1 MKKLLCT
8 VLSFIIAFL
17 CFSAAVFAEDTVDS
31 VITDDVTI
39 TFDYEYNEETST
51 LTLVGEGDY
60 PAFEEVAPW
69 SDYEVKNIVVAEG
82 ITSLPDEIFL
92 YMQDVET
99 VTLPATL
106 VKIGDRAFYYCEN
119 LKELTLPKALKNIG
133 TLAFY
138 NTGLASV
145 TIPETVE
152 TIGNFAFGYC
162 QKDDIENVAVSGFT
176 IYGNGSYSCALP
188 YAEENGIK
196 FVDVAPYQPN
206 VYYAYADKVAI
217 TLFWHGIKDVDSYKI
232 LRKTETT
239 DYTEIATVN
248 DTENTVYSDF
258 DVVAGETYTYKIL
271 SVKGDFTSGDVKTN
285 TVKFKKLATPKLE
298 SAVFQKDGINV
309 KWDFVDNAEGYIL
322 YRRVDGGKWKRIA
335 EFTGNVTSYLDK
347 TAPSGSVSTYT
358 VKAYSEDIESGYDYD
373 GVSAVFLSV
382 PELNSISNTAKGIK
396 ITWTKVKGANSY
408 IIGRKTGSTGWT
420 KITTVKDVD
429 FYIDTTAKNGTTYS
443 YTVVPSNGEI
453 NGFYDEAGLT
463 YKRLTHTTV
472 KGVTSTATGAKI
484 TWSTNSKCSGYL
496 VYRKTAGGWVKIAK
510 VTGADKSSY
519 VDKTA
524 KSGTTY
530 TYTVKAYI
538 GSYYSSY
545 DSGRKILYLSAP
557 KLTKA
562 IAQSGKITVTF
573 GKVSG
578 AESYNIYRKTSG
590 GNWKKIGTTASGSYT
605 DKTAKKGTTY
615 YYTVRAVNGSY
626 MSSYNSNGL
635 KVKAK

>member
-1 MKKLLCT
+1 MKKLLCLI
-8 VLSFIIAFL
+8 LSVVMTFL
-17 CFSAAVFAEDTVDS
+17 CFSSAVFAEDTVGD
-31 VITDDVTI
+31 VTTDDTSVN
-39 TFDYEYNEETST
+39 FNYDYSEDTAT
-51 LTLVGEGDY
+51 LTLIGEGNF
-60 PAFEEVAPW
+60 PAFEDVAPW
-69 SDYEVKNIVVAEG
+69 ADYKVKSIVIDEG

-92 YMQDVET
+92 YMQEVES
-99 VTLPATL
+99 VTLPTTL
-106 VKIGDRAFYYCEN
+106 VKIGDRAFYNCEK
-119 LKELTLPKALKNIG
+119 LKEITLPKGLKNIG

-152 TIGNFAFGYC
+152 TIGSFAFGYC
-162 QKDDIENVAVSGFT
+162 QKDDIENVAADGFV
-176 IYGNGSYSCALP
+176 IYGNGSRSCAKA
-188 YAEENGIK
+188 YADENEIK
-196 FVDVAPYQPN
+196 FVDAAPIQPN

-217 TLFWHGIKDVDSYKI
+217 TLFWHSVADVDSYKI
-232 LRKTETT
+232 LRKTEAS
-239 DYTEIATVN
+239 DYVEIATV
-248 DTENTVYSDF
+248 DGTDNTVYSDL

-271 SVKGDFTSGDVKTN
+271 SVKGDFSSGGIKTN
-285 TVKFKKLATPKLE
+285 TVKFKKLATPELE

-309 KWDFVDNAEGYIL
+309 KWNSVDNAEGYIL
-322 YRRVDGGKWKRIA
+322 YRRVDGGKWKRLA
-335 EFTGNVTSYLDK
+335 EFSGNVTNYLDK
-347 TAPSGSVSTYT
+347 TAPSGSVSAYT

-373 GVSAVFLSV
+373 GVSATFLSV
-382 PELNSISNTAKGIK
+382 PELNSISNTAKGLK

-408 IIGRKTGSTGWT
+408 IIGRKTSSTDWT
-420 KITTVKDVD
+420 KIATVEDVD
-429 FYIDTTAKNGTTYS
+429 FYIDSTAKNGTVYS

-453 NGFYDEAGLT
+453 NGFYNETGIT
-463 YKRLTHTTV
+463 YKRLSHTDAKSV
-472 KGVTSTATGAKI
+472 TATASGAKI

-496 VYRKTAGGWVKIAK
+496 VYRKTTGGWVKIAK

-530 TYTVKAYI
+530 TYTVKAYS

-545 DSGRKILYLSAP
+545 DNGVKILFLSTP

-562 IAQSGKITVTF
+562 TAQSGKITVTF
-573 GKVSG
+573 GKVTG
-578 AESYNIYRKTSG
+578 AKSYNVYRKTAG
-590 GNWKKIGTTASGSYT
+590 GDWKKIGTTASTAYT

-626 MSSYNSNGL
+626 MSSYNSSGL